1 MPSRYCIQYVSKS
14 ARPSSGHRTGKC
26 QFSSQFPRRVLLINV
41 LAIGQLHSFPMI
53 GRSCLKS
60 CMLGFNVM
68 QTKNFQVSKAGLR
81 KGRGT
86 TDQIA
91 NIHWIT
97 EKARDFQKNIYLCFF
112 NYTKA
117 FYCVDN
123 NKLWKSPKEM
133 EIPDHLTCL
142 LRNLYIGQEATV
154 RTLYGTAAWFKT
166 EKGL

>member
-1 MPSRYCIQYVSKS
+1 MMPSRCYIQYVSKS

-26 QFSSQFPRRVLLINV
+26 QFSSQFPRRVLLMDV
-41 LAIGQLHSFPMI
+41 LAFGQLHSFPMI

-91 NIHWIT
+91 IIHWIT
-97 EKARDFQKNIYLCFF
+97 EKARDFHKNIYPCFIDC
-112 NYTKA
+112 TKA
-117 FYCVDN
+117 FDCVDH
-123 NKLWKSPKEM
+123 NKLWKALNKM
-133 EIPDHLTCL
+133 VIPEHLSVSGETCMQFRKQQL
-142 LRNLYIGQEATV
+142 EPVQE
-154 RTLYGTAAWFKT
+154 
-166 EKGL
+166 